1 MRKARH
7 FKKLGANAACTLC
20 LAEATLNPGDT
31 GNGAFF
37 GSVIGVTEIAES
49 TTVDAIQVPKS
60 IPK

>member
-7 FKKLGANAACTLC
+7 FKKLGANAACTLR

-31 GNGAFF
+31 GNGDAFF

-49 TTVDAIQVPKS
+49 TTVDAV
-60 IPK
+60 